1 MSRWKQILLPP
12 FFVASTAGQMP
23 MDRGMQEVGGSV
35 EDLLTTIYVYLHSMA
50 RYQSALYFTGQN
62 LRLV

>member
-1 MSRWKQILLPP
+1 
-12 FFVASTAGQMP
+12 MP